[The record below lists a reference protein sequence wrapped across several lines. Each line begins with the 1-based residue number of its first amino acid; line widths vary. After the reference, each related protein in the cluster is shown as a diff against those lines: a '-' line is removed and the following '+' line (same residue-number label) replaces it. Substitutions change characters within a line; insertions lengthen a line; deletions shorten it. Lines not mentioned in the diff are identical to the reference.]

1 MYDVNPMQIIQMI
14 RSGQNPQQIMLGILQ
29 GPMGQTPLGANLLSL
44 AQKNDTVGIER
55 VVRNMYSERGLD
67 FDSEFK
73 AFRQNFGL

>member
-44 AQKNDTVGIER
+44 AQKGDTAGIEKI
-55 VVRNMYSERGLD
+55 VRNMYSERGMD
-67 FDSEFK
+67 FDNEFK
-73 AFRQNFGL
+73 AFRQMYGL